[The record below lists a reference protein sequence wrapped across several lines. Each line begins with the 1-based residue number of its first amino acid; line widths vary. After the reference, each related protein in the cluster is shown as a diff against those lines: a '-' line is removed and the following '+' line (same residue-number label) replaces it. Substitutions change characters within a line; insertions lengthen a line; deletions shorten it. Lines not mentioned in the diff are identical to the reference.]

1 MRAIV
6 FDKPGGPEALRL
18 MEAPDPVAGER
29 ELVIDVHATALNRAD
44 LLQRRGL
51 YAPPAG
57 ASPIL
62 GLECA
67 GVVSEVGPGVATARV
82 GERVMALLPGGGYA
96 ERAVVHELSCLPI
109 PPSLTFEEA
118 AAVPEAFLAA
128 SEILFQVGR
137 AAPEERVLIHAAG
150 SGVGTAAVQLARKAG
165 LSVIATTSSGKL
177 ERVRA
182 LGTERVVAREHEDF
196 AAAVAEFSGG
206 RGVDVIVDLVGAAYA
221 EKNQRCLA
229 PRGRHVLV
237 GLVGGAK
244 AEIDFGQLLRK
255 RQALLGF
262 VMRTQST
269 EEKGAIVERFRERWF
284 DHLEH
289 GTLRPIVDRVL
300 PLAAASQAHAQMEAN
315 DSFGKIVLRVR

>member
-1 MRAIV
+1 MRAVV
-6 FDKPGGPEALRL
+6 FDKAGGPEALRVA
-18 MEAPDPVAGER
+18 EVPDPVAGER
-29 ELVIDVHATALNRAD
+29 EVVIDVHATALNRAD

-51 YAPPAG
+51 YAPPPG
-57 ASPIL
+57 ASQIL

-67 GVVSEVGPGVATARV
+67 GVVREVGAHVTAARV

-96 ERAVVHELSCLPI
+96 ERAVVHERSCLPI
-109 PPSLTFEEA
+109 PAALTFSEA

-128 SEILFQVGR
+128 SEILFHVGR
-137 AAPEERVLIHAAG
+137 GAQDERVLIHAAG
-150 SGVGTAAVQLARKAG
+150 SGVGTAAVQLAHEAG
-165 LSVIATTSSGKL
+165 LSVIATTSSSKV

-182 LGTERVVAREHEDF
+182 LGAERVVSREQEDF

-206 RGVDVIVDLVGAAYA
+206 NGVDLIVDLVGAAYA

-229 PRGRHVLV
+229 TRGRHVIV

-262 VMRTQST
+262 VMRSQST
-269 EEKGAIVERFRERWF
+269 EEKGAIVERFRTRWF
-284 DHLEH
+284 SHLEH

-300 PLAAASQAHAQMEAN
+300 PLAEAPQAHARMEAN
-315 DSFGKIVLRVR
+315 ETFGKIVLSVR